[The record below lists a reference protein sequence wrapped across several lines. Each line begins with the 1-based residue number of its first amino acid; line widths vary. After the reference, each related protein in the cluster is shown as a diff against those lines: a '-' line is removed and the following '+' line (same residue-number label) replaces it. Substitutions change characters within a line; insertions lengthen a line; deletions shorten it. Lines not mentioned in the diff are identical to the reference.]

1 MKIKAKTL
9 STIVAALIGT
19 ASINAFSADKPLYRG
34 YKHGN
39 HFYTTDVVEM
49 LNAKASGGYEYQ
61 GVTVTLV
68 EYGDADAHKA
78 FYRLYNKD
86 AGPAGNHFYTTDVVE
101 ALNIKSLGYVYEKSE
116 GYTTKSTAKTI
127 YRGYHSE
134 LDNHFYTTDVV
145 EMLNATASGGYIY
158 QKEEGHGK

>member
-1 MKIKAKTL
+1 MNTTPKRM
-9 STIVAALIGT
+9 TILIAALIGATSLT
-19 ASINAFSADKPLYRG
+19 AIAADKPLYRG

-61 GVTVTLV
+61 GVAVTLV
-68 EYGDADAHKA
+68 EYGDADADKA

-116 GYTTKSTAKTI
+116 GYTTKSRAKTI

-145 EMLNATASGGYIY
+145 EMLNATASGGYVY
-158 QKEEGHGK
+158 QKEEGYGK